1 MCAVWKWHLL
11 HLIILQASAVTKVL
25 RFLFSLQR
33 LRLIEIYDVKR
44 LQLRYAT
51 SLIGWGSRDHCFSWF
66 SLFESTFES
75 ILSDNLLHCYSF
87 TSTIQHN
94 YTGLCGVTDHSLLYL
109 FSGPSTLAT
118 FAAVYALFG
127 PTFPGIYDKERGIY
141 TLFYPVRHDKLLWL
155 FFLPLFIFFSF
166 SPSFGEF
173 ALLTSFC
180 RVYPLHSLSPA
191 NTQICSQMGK
201 VFYSTASF
209 NC

>member
-25 RFLFSLQR
+25 WFLFSLQR

-75 ILSDNLLHCYSF
+75 ILSDTLIHCYSF

-94 YTGLCGVTDHSLLYL
+94 YTGLCGVTDHSLIYL

-141 TLFYPVRHDKLLWL
+141 TLFYPVRHDNLLWL
-155 FFLPLFIFFSF
+155 FSLFILFSF
-166 SPSFGEF
+166 SPSVGGFS
-173 ALLTSFC
+173 LLTSFC
-180 RVYPLHSLSPA
+180 RVYPLHSLFPA
-191 NTQICSQMGK
+191 STQICSQMGK
-201 VFYSTASF
+201 VFYITASF